1 MGRKSPF
8 LDPKLKSAFLDSEVI
23 TVSVSKL
30 RILVVDDEPLVCE
43 MVKAMLLQDGHVV
56 DTAPGG
62 KEGLTRFDADHFD
75 LVLTDYKMPK
85 MKGDQFAAAIKKRL
99 RPKPVI
105 MITGHPPDEAPGGI
119 DWVLL
124 KPFSLLQLRLAIS
137 DVLEAQESI
146 N

>member
-1 MGRKSPF
+1 M
-8 LDPKLKSAFLDSEVI
+8 
-23 TVSVSKL
+23 TVSASKL

-43 MVKAMLLQDGHVV
+43 MVKAMLMQDGHEV

-62 KEGLTRFDADHFD
+62 REGLTRFDADHFD
-75 LVLTDYKMPK
+75 LVLADYRMPG
-85 MKGDQFAAAIKKRL
+85 MKGDQFASAIKKRL

-105 MITGHPPDEAPGGI
+105 LITGHPPNEAPKGI

-137 DVLEAQESI
+137 DVLEAQDAIE
-146 N
+146 